1 MTNILMLYLYDVD
14 LKVKYDIKDQVTK
27 AHLGDIKSSEVPTEL
42 TI

>member
-14 LKVKYDIKDQVTK
+14 LKVKYIKDQVTK
-27 AHLGDIKSSEVPTEL
+27 THLGDIKSNEVPTEL